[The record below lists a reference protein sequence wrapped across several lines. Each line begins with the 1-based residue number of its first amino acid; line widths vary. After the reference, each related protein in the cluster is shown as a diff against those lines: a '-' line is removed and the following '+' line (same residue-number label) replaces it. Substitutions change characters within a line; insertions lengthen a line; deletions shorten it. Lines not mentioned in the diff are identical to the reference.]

1 MKIKKI
7 LTLSVFLYDF
17 IVLLNFLLSTL
28 DGYPQKQAG
37 VFSFLMLLFFGIVLL
52 IINPKSQIDN
62 SLVIPNNIHNFL
74 IVLIFVLFFLIN
86 MKTILFLFT
95 NLIKAI
101 HSWWIL
107 YLFTRKVFIM
117 KALLKKEITSLS
129 VFIYNFFSVLIF
141 FTK

>member
-7 LTLSVFLYDF
+7 LTLSVFIYDF

-37 VFSFLMLLFFGIVLL
+37 VFSFLILLFFGIVLL

-62 SLVIPNNIHNFL
+62 DPVIPNNIHNFL
-74 IVLIFVLFFLIN
+74 IVLIFLLFFLIN

-95 NLIKAI
+95 NLVETIQ
-101 HSWWIL
+101 S
-107 YLFTRKVFIM
+107 
-117 KALLKKEITSLS
+117 
-129 VFIYNFFSVLIF
+129 
-141 FTK
+141 

>member
-7 LTLSVFLYDF
+7 LTLFVFIYDF

-37 VFSFLMLLFFGIVLL
+37 LFSFLMLLFFGIVLL

-62 SLVIPNNIHNFL
+62 APVIPNNIHNFL

-95 NLIKAI
+95 NLIKVI
-101 HSWWIL
+101 HS
-107 YLFTRKVFIM
+107 
-117 KALLKKEITSLS
+117 
-129 VFIYNFFSVLIF
+129 
-141 FTK
+141 

>member
-7 LTLSVFLYDF
+7 LALFVFIYDF

-37 VFSFLMLLFFGIVLL
+37 LFSFLILLFFCIVLL

-62 SLVIPNNIHNFL
+62 VPVIPNNIHNFL
-74 IVLIFVLFFLIN
+74 MILIFVLFFLIN

-101 HSWWIL
+101 QS
-107 YLFTRKVFIM
+107 
-117 KALLKKEITSLS
+117 
-129 VFIYNFFSVLIF
+129 
-141 FTK
+141 

>member
-1 MKIKKI
+1 LKIKKI
-7 LTLSVFLYDF
+7 LALFVFIYDF

-37 VFSFLMLLFFGIVLL
+37 LFSFLILLFFCIVLL

-62 SLVIPNNIHNFL
+62 VPVIPNNIHNFL
-74 IVLIFVLFFLIN
+74 MILIFVLFFLIN

-101 HSWWIL
+101 QS
-107 YLFTRKVFIM
+107 
-117 KALLKKEITSLS
+117 
-129 VFIYNFFSVLIF
+129 
-141 FTK
+141 